1 MSALR
6 KTAPNAAGIRLVLLG
21 CVSFVLTACVS
32 TQPESLT
39 PSISMSSEAINLST
53 ETTNTQGYDFGLSA
67 VLNESDSLSN
77 IEILPGVRVRAV
89 TDNAAAARA
98 GIRVGDVILQVDG
111 NDVNQPDTLDAIA
124 LQGSAQEKSFNFVL
138 RRNTSVLQATVN
150 ARRFDANRAA
160 PIELYRADPIAT
172 RAGFTTQLLEINAEG
187 NNSGAKV
194 VRFFPGSPL
203 PDADIRQDDII
214 ISLNGE
220 ALESAQ
226 DLITRVN
233 TEHDLGSK
241 VTLGILRQTNGQT
254 VSLEKSL
261 RLWSPGRRISGISL
275 GPILQYSNSLSP
287 AKTEISIGDFW
298 LFSLFDYSHS
308 EGEKQYGLFSLLRFS
323 SGYGQLV
330 EESNP

>member
-1 MSALR
+1 MNALR
-6 KTAPNAAGIRLVLLG
+6 KTASKTLSMRLFLLG
-21 CVSFVLTACVS
+21 FVSFSLTACVS

-39 PSISMSSEAINLST
+39 PSVSMSSELLDLGTGATSA
-53 ETTNTQGYDFGLSA
+53 QGYDFGLTV

-89 TDNAAAARA
+89 TENAAAALA

-124 LQGSAQEKSFNFVL
+124 LQGSAQEKIFNFVV
-138 RRNTSVLQATVN
+138 RRNTAVVQATVN
-150 ARRFDANRAA
+150 ARRLDANRSA

-172 RAGFTTQLLEINAEG
+172 RAGFTTQSLDSNATG
-187 NNSGAKV
+187 NSFGAKV
-194 VRFFPGSPL
+194 VRFFPDSPL
-203 PDADIRQDDII
+203 PGADIRQNDII
-214 ISLNGE
+214 VSIDGA

-233 TEHDLGSK
+233 TEHSLGDK
-241 VTLGILRQTNGQT
+241 VTLGIIRNSNGQT
-254 VSLEKSL
+254 ISLDRSL

-275 GPILQYSNSLSP
+275 GPILQYSNNLSP
-287 AKTEISIGDFW
+287 AQTELSIGDFW

-308 EGEKQYGLFSLLRFS
+308 EGEKQYSLFSLLRFS
-323 SGYGQLV
+323 SGYGELV